1 MSRSPSRL
9 MVRNVTY
16 GRPTQGGS
24 KSGLNVTIS
33 STRRLRTRS
42 TTRPNT
48 SRLVGSVQCAS
59 SKIIST
65 GFCLVSAS
73 SGKRALPAFSV
84 GAARRSRSSAGY
96 RPSFGSDSIS
106 ANSAASCFEVEVC
119 ASIAS
124 SLSSFACGVSS
135 CTNPAARSIWLM
147 IG

>member
-1 MSRSPSRL
+1 MT
-9 MVRNVTY
+9 VRAHGALNS
-16 GRPTQGGS
+16 GR
-24 KSGLNVTIS
+24 KVTIS
-33 STRRLRTRS
+33 SAGRVLIWS
-42 TTRPNT
+42 TVRPNA
-48 SRLVGSVQCAS
+48 SKLVGSVQWAS

-65 GFCLVSAS
+65 GRWLANLATCVVRAS
-73 SGKRALPAFSV
+73 SVLCLRCS
-84 GAARRSRSSAGY
+84 GARSSAGY

-124 SLSSFACGVSS
+124 SLSSFACAVSS